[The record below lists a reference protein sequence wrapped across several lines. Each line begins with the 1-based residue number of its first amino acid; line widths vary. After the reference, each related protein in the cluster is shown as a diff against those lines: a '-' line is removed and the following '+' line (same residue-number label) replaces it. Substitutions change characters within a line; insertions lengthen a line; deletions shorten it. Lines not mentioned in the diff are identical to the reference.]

1 MTDPEWMQLKSI
13 ALHVEGEEVPAPW
26 PDGASAEYG
35 EARRALE
42 RAQAELLEKVRTV
55 AALRRDLPPGAVVE
69 PVTLTEGPADL
80 AEDGPDRPVTLL
92 DLFGD
97 HESLVVY
104 HLMFHPDDDQACP
117 MCSMWVDGLHGVSH
131 HLSRRTAFAVVAKAP
146 VGKLRR
152 WGRHRGWQGLRLVSS
167 HGTSF
172 NTDLHV
178 EGAAGG
184 QWPAVSVFA
193 RERDGS
199 DEDDRVRHVL
209 TQSADGPA
217 GGIDLLNPV
226 WHVWDLLPAGR
237 GDWFPD
243 NDYPGAERGG
253 R

>member
-1 MTDPEWMQLKSI
+1 MQLKSI
-13 ALHVEGEEVPAPW
+13 ALHAEGDEPPSPW
-26 PDGASAEYG
+26 PDGASAGYG
-35 EARRALE
+35 EARWALE
-42 RAQAELLEKVRTV
+42 RAEAELLEQVQTV
-55 AALRRDLPPGAVVE
+55 AALRRALPEGAVVE

-80 AEDGPDRPVTLL
+80 AADGPDRPVTLL

-97 HESLVVY
+97 HETLVVY

-131 HLSRRTAFAVVAKAP
+131 HLTQRTALAVVAKAP

-152 WGRHRGWQGLRLVSS
+152 WGRHRGWHGLRLVSS

-172 NTDLHV
+172 NADLHV
-178 EGAAGG
+178 EGPAGG
-184 QWPAVSVFA
+184 QWPAVSVFR
-193 RERDGS
+193 RERGDSGS
-199 DEDDRVRHVL
+199 DGGDRVRHVL
-209 TQSADGPA
+209 TQTANSPTIAA

-243 NDYPGAERGG
+243 NDYPRAERGG